1 MTDSTKQAAEFDSFA
16 DDYDAS
22 LERGISISGESKD
35 YFAEK
40 RVEWT
45 SRCLAAKGCEPSAI
59 VDYGCGTGSGIGHLL
74 TLSPKATV
82 LGVDVSENSLE
93 VARSCN
99 PSERVA
105 FEHIDRFEHENQSD
119 LVFCNGVFHH
129 IHPEKRQDAL
139 MRIQK
144 CLKPGGYFA
153 FWENNPWNPGTKI
166 VMSRIPFDRD
176 AVTISIPE
184 AQMLLRGAGFQ
195 VLRTDTRF
203 YFPRILSFLR
213 VTEGMLGRLPLG
225 AQYMVLG
232 KKPMT
237 EAGGY

>member
-1 MTDSTKQAAEFDSFA
+1 MTDSTKPIAEFDSFA

-22 LERGISISGESKD
+22 LQRGISISGESKD
-35 YFAEK
+35 YFATK

-45 SRCLAAKGCEPSAI
+45 SRCLAREGYEPSSI
-59 VDYGCGTGSGIGHLL
+59 VDYGCGTGTGTGHLL
-74 TLSPKATV
+74 TSFPKATI
-82 LGVDVSENSLE
+82 LGVDVSENSLN
-93 VARSCN
+93 VARESH

-105 FEHIDRFEHENQSD
+105 FEHLGRFHYENQYD

-129 IHPEKRQDAL
+129 IHTDERADAL
-139 MRIQK
+139 MRILR

-184 AQMLLRGAGFQ
+184 ARMVLRGAGFE

-203 YFPRILSFLR
+203 YFPRNLSFLR
-213 VTEGMLGRLPLG
+213 VTEGVLGRLPLG

-237 EAGGY
+237 EVGCY

>member
-1 MTDSTKQAAEFDSFA
+1 MNDSRKPEAAFDSFA
-16 DDYDAS
+16 DNYDAS
-22 LERGISISGESKD
+22 LEQGISISGESKD
-35 YFAEK
+35 YFAAK
-40 RVEWT
+40 RVEWAY
-45 SRCLAAKGCEPSAI
+45 RCLAREGCDPSSI
-59 VDYGCGTGSGIGHLL
+59 VDYGCGTGTGIGHLL
-74 TLSPKATV
+74 TSFPEARI

-105 FEHIDRFEHENQSD
+105 FEHIDRFKHENQFD

-129 IHPEKRQDAL
+129 IHPAKRHDAL
-139 MRIQK
+139 MRILR

-184 AQMLLRGAGFQ
+184 ARKMLRGAGFQ
-195 VLRTDTRF
+195 VVRTDTRF
-203 YFPRILSFLR
+203 YFPRFLSFLR
-213 VTEGMLGRLPLG
+213 VTEGVLGRLPLG
-225 AQYMVLG
+225 AQYMLLG

-237 EAGGY
+237 EAGCR